1 MTSRTTKV
9 RNSSAKSGSSLLT
22 AARYRRRLTCSA
34 SLPGTHGAVR
44 AGPSICRPRGY
55 IGTALQK
62 PDGGSAHRRY
72 ILVEATADLLGFP
85 AGNARGS
92 PCRAFNLPT
101 AWVHRNRSAK
111 TGRGSAHRRYILV
124 EAEEIGWI
132 VLGLEFNQPCI
143 IASERCPYRVWFF
156 IADEIQQVAVA

>member
-1 MTSRTTKV
+1 VKTSCARSTPPDRRSPPSSPTVTLFQRRHIRWLRRTDSCRRMTSRTTKV

-72 ILVEATADLLGFP
+72 ILVEA
-85 AGNARGS
+85 
-92 PCRAFNLPT
+92 
-101 AWVHRNRSAK
+101 
-111 TGRGSAHRRYILV
+111 
-124 EAEEIGWI
+124 EEIGWI

-143 IASERCPYRVWFF
+143 IASERCPYRVWLF